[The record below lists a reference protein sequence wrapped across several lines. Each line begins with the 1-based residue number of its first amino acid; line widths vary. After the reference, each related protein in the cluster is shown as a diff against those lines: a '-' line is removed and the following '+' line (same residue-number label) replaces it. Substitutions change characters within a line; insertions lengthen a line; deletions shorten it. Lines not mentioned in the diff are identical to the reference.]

1 MGISIVLVSLG
12 SMGGIGL
19 ILSLLLV
26 VADRRLAVKED
37 KKFTEALEILP
48 GLNCGACGYPQC
60 STYLSAILEDNI
72 SIGKCRPGGA
82 EVAENL
88 ARFLGIEGTDPESPQ
103 VARVFCSGG
112 LVETVKDKIYSGVK
126 SCAAAHLVGGEK
138 VCLYSCLE
146 FGDCVEACPF
156 DAIHMN
162 ENALPVVDL
171 AKCTGCGK
179 CVIACPRN
187 IIALTDYGEGVHV
200 YCISHDKGA
209 LVRKICT
216 AGCIACKICEK
227 DDTTGAVKVDDNLAI
242 VDHTVSKSPRQSV
255 RRCPT
260 EVIRVSD
267 PVPGY
272 EQVLEESVSAGQ
284 KKKIAS
290 T

>member
-1 MGISIVLVSLG
+1 MGVSIVLISLG

-26 VADRRLAVKED
+26 VADRKLAVKED
-37 KKFTEALEILP
+37 EKFTEALEILP

-60 STYLSAILEDNI
+60 SAYLSAIMEENI
-72 SIGKCRPGGA
+72 SINECRPGGA
-82 EVAENL
+82 EVAVKL
-88 ARFLGIEGTDPESPQ
+88 ARFLGIEETDTASPQ

-112 LVETVKDKIYSGVK
+112 IAETVRDKAYIGVK

-162 ENALPVVDL
+162 QNGLPVVDL
-171 AKCTGCGK
+171 VKCTGCGK
-179 CVIACPRN
+179 CVSACPRN
-187 IIALTDYGEGVHV
+187 IIGLTDYDEGVHV
-200 YCISHDKGA
+200 YCVSHDKGA
-209 LVRKICT
+209 LVRRICS
-216 AGCIACKICEK
+216 AGCTACKICEK
-227 DDTTGAVKVDDNLAI
+227 DDTTGAVKVADNLAI
-242 VDHTVSKSPRQSV
+242 VDHTVSKLPAQSV

-260 EVIRVSD
+260 KVIRVSD

-272 EQVLEESVSAGQ
+272 EQVLEENVSDRQ
-284 KKKIAS
+284 KKKIPS
-290 T
+290 G